1 MARVDHDNMTTGGR
15 EDPMSGER
23 MLLLRHRVATGYYEQ
38 PKVIDATAR
47 AMLSSFG
54 RGDHSAER
62 SVGIHRI
69 PSHTRAF
76 G

>member
-1 MARVDHDNMTTGGR
+1 MRVDHDSMTGGGR
-15 EDPMSGER
+15 QDPISDER
-23 MLLLRHRVATGYYEQ
+23 VTLLRHRVATGYYEQ